1 MIVENQLDR
10 GAGRIGSIK
19 KLEEFDELPAAVAIS
34 EEGMDL
40 AGEQID
46 AGQQAER
53 AIAFVLMITCEGRV
67 DARDRRQIGRGRC
80 DGLNTRL
87 FVIGDDRDRLAG
99 VLRLGGLFQDLDL
112 AINTQNFRH
121 LLLELGVAPLQIVS
135 HLVRLDFLLGKNLAY
150 RTLHQVDSICARCT
164 RRAASFRDRAMP
176 VSLPISSAVIA
187 NSTAWRH
194 LAMMSLLV

>member
-34 EEGMDL
+34 DEGMDL

-67 DARDRRQIGRGRC
+67 DARDRRQIGRS
-80 DGLNTRL
+80 
-87 FVIGDDRDRLAG
+87 
-99 VLRLGGLFQDLDL
+99 LRWPEYP
-112 AINTQNFRH
+112 AFRH
-121 LLLELGVAPLQIVS
+121 RRRSRPACRVS
-135 HLVRLDFLLGKNLAY
+135 
-150 RTLHQVDSICARCT
+150 
-164 RRAASFRDRAMP
+164 
-176 VSLPISSAVIA
+176 
-187 NSTAWRH
+187 
-194 LAMMSLLV
+194 